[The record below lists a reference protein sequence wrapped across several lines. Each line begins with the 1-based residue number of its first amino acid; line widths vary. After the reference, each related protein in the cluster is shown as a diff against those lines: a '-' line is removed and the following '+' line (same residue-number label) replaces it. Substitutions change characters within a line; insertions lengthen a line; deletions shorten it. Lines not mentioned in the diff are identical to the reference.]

1 MARLPS
7 NFDQL
12 LGKITIRRGYLPVQD
27 YTGKELT
34 KLALF
39 SWDVV
44 PPCNGELC
52 PANHLCDYTK
62 DLGKCLVTST
72 YLRAAAQT
80 IFQNFSEILD
90 EPTLYRIGI
99 HLMPAY
105 RTLCRLK
112 IEELGV
118 TKVISISSQGKPTA
132 NPIYREIR
140 ETIKL
145 VEFLWEK
152 LGLSKYQ
159 VLPPG
164 ANLEPQ
170 MSPIP
175 SKPATDGMSYYDR
188 LEKGLV
194 KTKSQLRDEE
204 EDQESEPDRSAPKP
218 KLVLRSKR

>member
-1 MARLPS
+1 MALVPTLFDERL
-7 NFDQL
+7 
-12 LGKITIRRGYLPVQD
+12 GRIKIRRGFFPVQD
-27 YTGKELT
+27 HTGKELT
-34 KLALF
+34 KYYLF

-44 PPCNGELC
+44 PKCTDELC
-52 PANHLCDYTK
+52 PANQLCDYPRNV
-62 DLGKCLVTST
+62 GKCQVTAV